1 MRVLRSGML
10 VALALAFGAGVASAQ
25 QHQGHDVCKADVQKF
40 CKDVQP
46 GGGKVAKCLAQHDAD
61 LSAPCKEGIAKMR
74 ERVKVV
80 TAACQTDMQQL
91 CKGVEPGGGRI
102 AHCLK
107 ENDSKLSQGCRSA
120 IQHKG

>member
-1 MRVLRSGML
+1 ML
-10 VALALAFGAGVASAQ
+10 VALALALGAGVASAQ

-80 TAACQTDMQQL
+80 TAACQADMQQL

-120 IQHKG
+120 IQHKS

>member
-1 MRVLRSGML
+1 MRVLRSEML
-10 VALALAFGAGVASAQ
+10 VALALALGAGVASAQ
-25 QHQGHDVCKADVQKF
+25 QHQGHDVCKTDVQKF

-91 CKGVEPGGGRI
+91 CKGVEPGAGRI

-120 IQHKG
+120 IQHKS

>member
-1 MRVLRSGML
+1 MQALRIGML
-10 VALALAFGAGVASAQ
+10 MALALALGAGVALAQ

-46 GGGKVAKCLAQHDAD
+46 GGGQVAKCLAQHDAD

-74 ERVKVV
+74 ERMKVV

-107 ENDSKLSQGCRSA
+107 QNDSKLSQACRSA
-120 IQHKG
+120 IEHKG

>member
-10 VALALAFGAGVASAQ
+10 VALALALGAGVASAQ

-46 GGGKVAKCLAQHDAD
+46 GGGKVAKCLAQHNTN
-61 LSAPCKEGIAKMR
+61 LSAPYKENIAKMR

-80 TAACQTDMQQL
+80 TAACQADMQQL

-120 IQHKG
+120 IQHKS

>member
-1 MRVLRSGML
+1 ML
-10 VALALAFGAGVASAQ
+10 VVLALALGAGVASAQ
-25 QHQGHDVCKADVQKF
+25 QQQGRDVCKADVQKF

-46 GGGKVAKCLAQHDAD
+46 GGGNLGKCLAQHDAD

-80 TAACQTDMQQL
+80 TAACQTDMQQF
-91 CKGVEPGGGRI
+91 CKGVEAGGGRI

-107 ENDSKLSQGCRSA
+107 ENDSKLSQTCRSA